1 MQASANLPLAA
12 SIPSAFLSFPRSFE
26 SFFRRFYVAAPAISA
41 FRLVQRF
48 AFQRASFF
56 AVDGHEHVESQT
68 GTMAF
73 PNETRVSCKRKL
85 VLSRIYER
93 VEKAIAS
100 STVARARSTAAS
112 LTQQRP
118 MEKES
123 RIEEVVRDGW
133 SFDIRSLRIPASQK

>member
-1 MQASANLPLAA
+1 MQTSANLLPLAA

-26 SFFRRFYVAAPAISA
+26 SFFRRFHVAAPAISA

-68 GTMAF
+68 ETMAF

-93 VEKAIAS
+93 VERAIAS

-118 MEKES
+118 MEKGR
-123 RIEEVVRDGW
+123 RIEEVVRDG
-133 SFDIRSLRIPASQK
+133 

>member
-26 SFFRRFYVAAPAISA
+26 SFFRRFHVAAPAISA

-48 AFQRASFF
+48 AFHRASFF

-68 GTMAF
+68 GTTAF
-73 PNETRVSCKRKL
+73 PNETRVSCERKL

-100 STVARARSTAAS
+100 STVARARST

-118 MEKES
+118 MEKGRRME
-123 RIEEVVRDGW
+123 DGW
-133 SFDIRSLRIPASQK
+133 RWLKLRYPFVAYHCVAVK